1 MYKIKPGRLT
11 AGTVK
16 SNFKGT
22 VEGLLQGTMHFHS
35 RVQSREHPHTGNS
48 FYMMHQLWLSN
59 KGYLRIISDE
69 ELRNSSNQE
78 RCNLLNNKPVLRL
91 VLGILSIELKYFS
104 KKSYLMVLWGK
115 QNIMLFVLNSQ
126 KGVAHMSIHL
136 CGFSTHQILK
146 MKLSTQSLLRK

>member
-48 FYMMHQLWLSN
+48 FYMM
-59 KGYLRIISDE
+59 Y
-69 ELRNSSNQE
+69 
-78 RCNLLNNKPVLRL
+78 
-91 VLGILSIELKYFS
+91 
-104 KKSYLMVLWGK
+104 
-115 QNIMLFVLNSQ
+115 
-126 KGVAHMSIHL
+126 
-136 CGFSTHQILK
+136 
-146 MKLSTQSLLRK
+146 